1 MGGGREIGTA
11 VMSGSQMSEEEIL
24 RAERAALGE
33 EHRDLDA
40 AIAALEAERGDPLA
54 LRRLKR
60 RSWPSATGSP
70 RIEDR
75 LYPDIIA

>member
-54 LRRLKR
+54 LRRLKKKKLALR
-60 RSWPSATGSP
+60 DRIA